1 MLNRF
6 AAFTLLC
13 VAAAPAA
20 QAHHG
25 WSSYDA
31 NKTVTIEAPISD
43 IRWANPHGAAAVQYQ
58 GKRWVVVL
66 APITRM
72 EDRGLNA
79 EMLKKAKSVTLIG
92 QPRTDG
98 TAEMKIQRIVVGGK
112 TYNLLA

>member
-1 MLNRF
+1 MLKRF
-6 AAFTLLC
+6 AAFALFCTA
-13 VAAAPAA
+13 VIPAA

-25 WSSYDA
+25 WSAYDSS
-31 NKTVTIEAPISD
+31 KTLTIDAPISE

-58 GKRWVVVL
+58 GKRWDVVL

-72 EDRGLNA
+72 EARGLTA
-79 EMLKKAKSVTLIG
+79 DMLKKAKSVTLIG

-98 TAEMKIQRIVVGGK
+98 TAEMKIQRIVLEGK